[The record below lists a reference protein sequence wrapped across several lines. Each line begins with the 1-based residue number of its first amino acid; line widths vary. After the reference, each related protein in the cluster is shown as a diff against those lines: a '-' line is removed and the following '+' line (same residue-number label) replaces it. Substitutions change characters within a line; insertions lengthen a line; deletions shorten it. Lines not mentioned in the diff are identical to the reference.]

1 MMASPDDKQSGA
13 LPRVL
18 VADDNDVCRSIVVR
32 ILEGMGC
39 RVDTVSD
46 GAAALEATRKA
57 RYDLIFLDGIMP
69 EMDGIETARA
79 IRRLPGESGQV
90 PIVGITGNPVQIPKA
105 KCLEVGMN
113 EYLQKPI
120 GRDAYKQAVA
130 RWVHRQPEPASRRES
145 GT

>member
-1 MMASPDDKQSGA
+1 MNSPDDGLSGR
-13 LPRVL
+13 PRVL
-18 VADDNDVCRSIVVR
+18 VADDNEVCRSTVVR

-39 RVDTVSD
+39 RVDAVSD
-46 GAAALEATRKA
+46 GVAAVEAARRA

-69 EMDGIETARA
+69 EMDGIEAARA
-79 IRRLPGESGQV
+79 IRQLPGENGQA

-105 KCLEVGMN
+105 TCLEVGMN

-130 RWVHRQPEPASRRES
+130 RWVHGRAEAARQR
-145 GT
+145 G